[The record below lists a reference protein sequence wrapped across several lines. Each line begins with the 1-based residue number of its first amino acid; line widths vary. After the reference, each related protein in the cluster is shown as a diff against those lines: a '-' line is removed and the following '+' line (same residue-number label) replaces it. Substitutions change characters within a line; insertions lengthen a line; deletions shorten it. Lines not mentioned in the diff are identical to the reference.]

1 MSSGVGANGIGYLW
15 REQALK
21 GMEPLADFGWRQ
33 RGLITIIG
41 VWIEDIAMTMTVEL
55 GALEQVVDRLVRD
68 GRYGSKSEVLRTGVR
83 LVQEH
88 EARLAALLGKLE
100 EGIADADAGRTSSLE
115 DVRAE
120 FEARWAAEGE

>member
-1 MSSGVGANGIGYLW
+1 
-15 REQALK
+15 
-21 GMEPLADFGWRQ
+21 
-33 RGLITIIG
+33 
-41 VWIEDIAMTMTVEL
+41 MTMTVEL

-100 EGIADADAGRTSSLE
+100 EGIADADAGRTRPLE
-115 DVRAE
+115 EVRAE
-120 FEARWAAEGE
+120 MQARFATDED

>member
-1 MSSGVGANGIGYLW
+1 
-15 REQALK
+15 
-21 GMEPLADFGWRQ
+21 
-33 RGLITIIG
+33 
-41 VWIEDIAMTMTVEL
+41 MTMTVEL

-100 EGIADADAGRTSSLE
+100 EGIADADAGRLTTLE
-115 DVRAE
+115 DARTA

>member
-1 MSSGVGANGIGYLW
+1 
-15 REQALK
+15 
-21 GMEPLADFGWRQ
+21 MEAMADFGWRHSAP
-33 RGLITIIG
+33 ITIIARD
-41 VWIEDIAMTMTVEL
+41 IEEAAMTMTVEL

-88 EARLAALLGKLE
+88 EARLALLLGKLE
-100 EGIADADAGRTSSLE
+100 EGIRAADEGRVRPLE

-120 FEARWAAEGE
+120 MLARFGKADDE

>member
-1 MSSGVGANGIGYLW
+1 
-15 REQALK
+15 
-21 GMEPLADFGWRQ
+21 
-33 RGLITIIG
+33 
-41 VWIEDIAMTMTVEL
+41 MTMTVEL

-100 EGIADADAGRTSSLE
+100 EGIADADGGRTKPLE

-120 FEARWAAEGE
+120 FEARWAAEGG